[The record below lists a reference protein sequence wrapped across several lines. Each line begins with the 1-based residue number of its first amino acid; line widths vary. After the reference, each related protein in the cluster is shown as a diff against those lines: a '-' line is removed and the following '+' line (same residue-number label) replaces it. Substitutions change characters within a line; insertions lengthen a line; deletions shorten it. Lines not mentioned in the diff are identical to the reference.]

1 MKKNRFYA
9 LLLVSLLIFAG
20 SLCRAQDEIVDP
32 HDQLQKLAV
41 KDTYPTFSITLT
53 SQKPEYRVG
62 DYVSI
67 RMTITNLTN
76 HDIEA
81 NRLHSAVDT
90 LYEYEVLNEDGKSL
104 DPIPGYNTSMMGG
117 FVIFDQLSAGKSGHS
132 STLLERV
139 FKLDQPGR
147 YKVRV
152 SREEPFVKDENGKPK
167 IVYSNWAEFRIQG

>member
-9 LLLVSLLIFAG
+9 LVVVTLLILSG

-41 KDTYPTFSITLT
+41 NDTYPTFSLTLT
-53 SQKPEYRVG
+53 AQKPEFRVG
-62 DYVSI
+62 DYISI
-67 RMTITNLTN
+67 RMTMTNLTN

-104 DPIPGYNTSMMGG
+104 DPIPGYNTSMMG

-139 FKLDQPGR
+139 FKLDQPGK
-147 YKVRV
+147 YTIRV
-152 SREEPFVKDENGKPK
+152 SRPEPFVKDEKGEHPV
-167 IVYSNWAEFRIQG
+167 IWSNPITIQIFG